1 MKEMRPKLII
11 FVAVSALLVVSIYSI
26 SSSIV
31 FALIK
36 RTSDA
41 CLKSTKD
48 GVTTELCCHNETD
61 TQTGKK
67 TQYCTEC
74 KTLRDGTELPCTH
87 TQNDLTKTSMV
98 QGVGP
103 SNAPQSTTGEN
114 NTHITNGNIVKSG
127 GALKSSIGPENPTQS
142 KINNTLQSTNQAS
155 K

>member
-1 MKEMRPKLII
+1 MKEMHAKLVI

-36 RTSDA
+36 RSSDA
-41 CLKSTKD
+41 CIKVTKN
-48 GVTTELCCHNETD
+48 GVTTETCCHNETNTD
-61 TQTGKK
+61 TGKK

-74 KTLRDGTELPCTH
+74 KTLQDGTEMPCTH

-103 SNAPQSTTGEN
+103 SNAPQSTKGEN

-127 GALKSSIGPENPTQS
+127 SALKSGIGEVNPSQPKS
-142 KINNTLQSTNQAS
+142 NDTLQ
-155 K
+155 

>member
-1 MKEMRPKLII
+1 MHTKFVI
-11 FVAVSALLVVSIYSI
+11 FAVVSALLVLSIYSI

-36 RTSDA
+36 KSSEA
-41 CLKSTKD
+41 CLKTTKD
-48 GVTTELCCHNETD
+48 GVTTETCCHNETD

-74 KTLRDGTELPCTH
+74 KTLQDGTEMPCTH
-87 TQNDLTKTSMV
+87 IQTDLTKTSMV
-98 QGVGP
+98 QGVKPG
-103 SNAPQSTTGEN
+103 NAPQSTTGEN

-127 GALKSSIGPENPTQS
+127 GALKSSTGPENPIQS
-142 KINNTLQSTNQAS
+142 KINNTS